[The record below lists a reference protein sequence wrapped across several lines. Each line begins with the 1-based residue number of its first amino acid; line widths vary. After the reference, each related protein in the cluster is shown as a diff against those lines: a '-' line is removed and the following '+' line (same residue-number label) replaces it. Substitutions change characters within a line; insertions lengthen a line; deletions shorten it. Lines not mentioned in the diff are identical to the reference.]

1 MLSASRPAVAAAASA
16 ASGTKSSAMA
26 AASRRGMASNSGGYR
41 HVAVIGAGLMGSGIA
56 QVAATA
62 GLRVTLVDAS
72 AAAAAAGL
80 A

>member
-1 MLSASRPAVAAAASA
+1 MLSASRPAAATAAS
-16 ASGTKSSAMA
+16 STKRAIA
-26 AASRRGMASNSGGYR
+26 AASRRGMASGSGGYR